1 METKKTKGRLS
12 AHTLKLVAVLAMTLD
27 HVAWILWPGYP
38 LEPLPLVLHLLGR
51 ITCPVMCYFIAEG
64 YWHTRSRGRYLA
76 RLFTFALVSHF
87 AYVFFS
93 PDFRGWQSFLPFSS
107 GKFLDQTSVMWS
119 LALGLL
125 LLCIAH
131 AKGIKMPLKVCLTL
145 LVCLVAFPA
154 DWSSV
159 ASLTVLAF
167 GTNRGKFRI
176 QMGWML
182 FYVAIYAAV
191 YAVFLDPVYGILQM
205 GVALSIPLLWQY
217 SGKRGGEGVPRL
229 LSKWGFYL
237 YYPLH
242 LAALGA
248 LRFFALLP

>member
-1 METKKTKGRLS
+1 MEREKTKGLTTH
-12 AHTLKLVAVLAMTLD
+12 ALKCIAVLAMTLD
-27 HVAWILWPGYP
+27 HIAWVFWQGYST
-38 LEPLPLVLHLLGR
+38 EPLPLFLHLLGR

-64 YWHTRSRGRYLA
+64 YWHTRSRRRYLA
-76 RLFTFALVSHF
+76 RLFAFALLSHF

-93 PDFRGWQSFLPFSS
+93 PDFRGWHSFLPFSS
-107 GKFLDQTSVMWS
+107 GEFLDQTSVIWS
-119 LALGLL
+119 LFLGLL

-131 AKGIKMPLKVCLTL
+131 AEGIKTPLKVAFTL

-182 FYVAIYAAV
+182 FYVAIYATV
-191 YAVFLDPVYGILQM
+191 YALCLDPVYGILQM

-217 SGKRGGEGVPRL
+217 NGKRGGEGVPRS

-248 LRFFALLP
+248 LRFFALFP